1 MEYIVSKFALNKIL
15 FVAAANIINMDD
27 ETKSALSALWDM
39 YHSCNG
45 ENIVISDLSESK
57 EYIIWNGADDVRYL
71 VESGCLQNEVLNMTS
86 EEQEKLYKKVAD
98 TVDWSDVVS
107 AGIVAGNEIIEN
119 NLRTILLET

>member
-1 MEYIVSKFALNKIL
+1 MEYIISKFALNKIL
-15 FVAAANIINMDD
+15 FVAATNIINMDD
-27 ETKSALSALWDM
+27 ETKSALSALWVM

-119 NLRTILLET
+119 NLRTILLEI

>member
-1 MEYIVSKFALNKIL
+1 MEYIISKLALNKIL

-39 YHSCNG
+39 YHNCNG
-45 ENIVISDLSESK
+45 ENIVIADLSKSK

-107 AGIVAGNEIIEN
+107 TGIVAGNEIIEN